1 MKIVYTG
8 GEFLLSAYLNALK
21 IPLVIFLV
29 IVIIKAWIDCVDS
42 YDEGAFKKTY
52 LYRNRYWLSVL
63 AALTNLYLFVFWN

>member
-29 IVIIKAWIDCVDS
+29 IVVIKALIDCVD
-42 YDEGAFKKTY
+42 YDKTIKDTY
-52 LYRNRYWLSVL
+52 LYRHRYWLGVL
-63 AALTNLYLFVFWN
+63 AALTNLYLFVFWH